1 MISKHTKILLLIAVV
16 CIGIGL
22 SWQHYS
28 HSMYEK
34 SDGSPTLYNL
44 DTRTGVLQA
53 NKPDHVPRLAS
64 ALNIV
69 GMFALL
75 LGLPLLVSDI
85 THRRQRR
92 PVN

>member
-16 CIGIGL
+16 FIGIGS

-28 HSMYEK
+28 QSKYEK

-44 DTRTGVLQA
+44 DTRTGVLQT
-53 NKPDHVPRLAS
+53 NKPDHVPRLAG
-64 ALNIV
+64 ALTIV
-69 GMFALL
+69 GVFALL

-85 THRRQRR
+85 THRRPCRLG
-92 PVN
+92 N